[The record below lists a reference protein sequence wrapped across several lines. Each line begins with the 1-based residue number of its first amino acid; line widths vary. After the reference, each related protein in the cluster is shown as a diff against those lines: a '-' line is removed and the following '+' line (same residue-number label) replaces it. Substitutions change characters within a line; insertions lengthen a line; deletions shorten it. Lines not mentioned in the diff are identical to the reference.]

1 MRLVIFPLHL
11 FKVMRLPRKSEARS
25 YEVLHLSHKIIF
37 PKLKIWCSKM
47 QPLFRKSAPGPPNI
61 SDEHVSCTAPAT
73 ENYLCRSSSNVPRT
87 PSFLEMLQNLH
98 FLLTFDKVLNP
109 TTSERPKVLRTPQF
123 STLLTWKC
131 ASRHN
136 GINLFYIAT
145 SISGPRMACFVRFDL
160 EMCFAPQRRALFRQI
175 IVKTQCFATFL
186 PFSRTCIF
194 FLLTLSL
201 LWSSLFFSSRL

>member
-1 MRLVIFPLHL
+1 MLQNATSL
-11 FKVMRLPRKSEARS
+11 
-25 YEVLHLSHKIIF
+25 
-37 PKLKIWCSKM
+37 
-47 QPLFRKSAPGPPNI
+47 RKSAPGPPNI
-61 SDEHVSCTAPAT
+61 SDEHVTCTAPAT

-87 PSFLEMLQNLH
+87 PSLLEMLQNLH

-109 TTSERPKVLRTPQF
+109 TTSERPQVLRTPQF

-175 IVKTQCFATFL
+175 IVKTVFRDFPT
-186 PFSRTCIF
+186 FSRTCIF

-201 LWSSLFFSSRL
+201 L